1 MMMDEI
7 EEEKRQ
13 INKIND
19 NKRIKTKLN
28 IKNK

>member
-1 MMMDEI
+1 MMDEI

-13 INKIND
+13 INKING

>member
-1 MMMDEI
+1 MMDEI